1 MSKKIDDELLSL
13 LVQAE
18 AQRMCLFTEDKR
30 LRAALGRRAWGTCTS
45 IDVVKPFQ
53 SIFARRSYWE
63 GLNPTER
70 TLHTARA
77 LAVAHPAWIFSHFTA
92 AVLYGWD
99 VSYALQELL
108 HVAFP
113 YHYRGYDSE
122 KLIRH
127 TQREVEFEKVS
138 GVRVTSP
145 LQTLFDCLS
154 SGGLRQGLPIADSA
168 LRSGLVDLDGA
179 MHAFE
184 NEKPFCRKRGCRAVI
199 DTMSHADPRS
209 ESGGESIARATMIE
223 LGFEC
228 PDLQVE
234 FEDPLNPGKK
244 IRVDFRWKLKDGTQ
258 ILGELDGKQKYT
270 DAALTGG
277 RDAIEFLTAERL
289 RESRLSITGS
299 RIMRF
304 SFSDVCDPIYFSAL
318 LNSFGVPRVRNAR
331 TNLSALHSLRSS
343 GPYDELPPLSSY
355 EDILA
360 EYEPP
365 RPRGGCLQRNHLR
378 WDAAEGMDSC
388 YLDK

>member
-1 MSKKIDDELLSL
+1 MSKKLDNELLPL
-13 LVQAE
+13 LAE
-18 AQRMCLFTEDKR
+18 AEARRMCLFTGDQR
-30 LRAALGRRAWGTCTS
+30 LRTALGRRARDSRAS
-45 IDVVKPFQ
+45 IDVVKPFHG
-53 SIFARRSYWE
+53 IFARRDYWK

-70 TLHTARA
+70 TLHMARA

-108 HVAFP
+108 HVSFP

-127 TQREVEFEKVS
+127 TQRELPFEEVD
-138 GVRVTSP
+138 GIRVTSP

-154 SGGLRQGLPIADSA
+154 LGGLCQGLPIADSA
-168 LRSGLVDLDGA
+168 LRSGLVGRDETL
-179 MHAFE
+179 HAFKSE
-184 NEKPFCRKRGCRAVI
+184 RPFCRRPGRRAVI
-199 DTMSHADPRS
+199 ETMSHADPRS

-223 LGFEC
+223 LGFAC

-234 FEDPLNPGKK
+234 FDDPINPGRK

-270 DAALTGG
+270 DVAMTGG
-277 RDAIEFLTAERL
+277 RDAIEVLTAERL
-289 RESRLSITGS
+289 RESRLSITGA

-304 SFSDVCDPIYFSAL
+304 SFDDVCDTVYFSAL
-318 LNSFGVPRVRNAR
+318 LSSFGVPRVRKAAKS
-331 TNLSALHSLRSS
+331 LSTPRSLKSVGS
-343 GPYDELPPLSSY
+343 YDELPPLSSY

-360 EYEPP
+360 AYETR
-365 RPRGGCLQRNHLR
+365 RP
-378 WDAAEGMDSC
+378 
-388 YLDK
+388 